1 VKVPVKSDRA
11 TNVWVTG
18 MGAVTPGGWT
28 AAETW
33 QTVAAN
39 QVCIRPMMRFPTYPT
54 SSRVAGMVPGRE
66 QALPETSLS
75 LEYGLRAAREAVAQ
89 AGLAGPAGSPAAPDR
104 GGMDVAIVANH
115 GENRLPRRGTTGKI
129 LGIRDIAGQVA
140 REVGAAR
147 FSAPYGACAG
157 SAQAIGTGLRLVQA
171 GQADVVL
178 AGGCDALITPFEF
191 MSFSSLYVMS
201 TRQCPPQEASC
212 PFDRRRDGFVLAE
225 GAAFLVLESEEHARA
240 RGAEPLAAV
249 EGFGLRQNAYHVF
262 APPPDGLGLEH
273 AMRDALRDAGLDPGD
288 VDWLNAHGTSTKD
301 NDLSETI
308 AIHKTFGAQADR
320 LPVSSSKSQL
330 GHTMA
335 ACGAIEGVLSV
346 QAIRNSTIPPTANL
360 AEPDPL
366 CDLDYVPSQARPAA
380 IRHVLSNSFGFGG
393 HSASIVF
400 GAVA

>member
-1 VKVPVKSDRA
+1 VKLNRG
-11 TNVWVTG
+11 TNVWITG
-18 MGAVTPGGWT
+18 MGAVSPGGWT
-28 AAETW
+28 AEQTW
-33 QTVAAN
+33 QTVVAN
-39 QVCIRPMMRFPTYPT
+39 RVCVRPMTRFPTYPS
-54 SSRVAGMVPGRE
+54 SSRVAGMVPDRE

-75 LEYGLRAAREAVAQ
+75 LEYARHAAAEAAAQ
-89 AGLAGPAGSPAAPDR
+89 AGLGEPAR
-104 GGMDVAIVANH
+104 GGVDVAIVANH
-115 GENRLPRRGTTGKI
+115 GENRLPRHGTTGKI
-129 LGIRDIAGQVA
+129 IGIRDIAAEVA
-140 REVGAAR
+140 RQVGASR

-157 SAQAIGTGLRLVQA
+157 SAQAIGTGLRLVQT

-178 AGGCDALITPFEF
+178 AGGSDALITPFEF

-201 TRQCPPQEASC
+201 TRDCPPEEASC

-225 GAAFLVLESEEHARA
+225 GAAFLVLESEPHARA

-249 EGFGLRQNAYHVF
+249 EGFGLRQNAYHMF

-273 AMRDALRDAGLDPGD
+273 AMRDALRDAKLDQRD

-308 AIHKTFGAQADR
+308 AIHQAFGPHAER

-335 ACGAIEGVLSV
+335 ACGAIEAVLSV
-346 QAIRNSTIPPTANL
+346 QAIRQATIPPTANL
-360 AEPDPL
+360 TTPDPR
-366 CDLDYVPSQARPAA
+366 CDLDYVTSGARPATV
-380 IRHVLSNSFGFGG
+380 RHVLSNSFGFGG
-393 HSASIVF
+393 HSASLVF